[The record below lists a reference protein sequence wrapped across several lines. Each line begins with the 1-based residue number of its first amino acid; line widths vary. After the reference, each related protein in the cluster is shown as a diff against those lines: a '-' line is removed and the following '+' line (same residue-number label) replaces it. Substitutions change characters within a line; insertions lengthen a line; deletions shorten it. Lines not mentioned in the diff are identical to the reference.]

1 MIQIKTVTTT
11 ATETEITF
19 EKFNLHGAKDLIYI
33 WVRNLGDNDVYMSDV
48 SGITAEAD
56 DVILLSAGSIGLVT
70 SALDHKI
77 YVLGASKLECH
88 AQLFAE
94 CPFRGVG
101 SGGSSGV
108 HILGATTTPLT
119 DGATTNPITVH
130 GEPVTA
136 KNGDIAIYQQQEF
149 IFDGTYWNAFGDMS
163 GLGDLAYKNSAS
175 GSFTPAGSV
184 AVTETTDT
192 VTGMASAGTLPTW
205 TYNAETMNLTY
216 NAGTLPTADTA
227 KSVVTGATAAFTGTA
242 GTVDVS

>member
-101 SGGSSGV
+101 SGGGGSSFIGK
-108 HILGATTTPLT
+108 TTTVLT
-119 DGATTNPITVH
+119 DGSTTNPIIVN
-130 GEPVTA
+130 GKSVTA
-136 KNGDIAIYQQQEF
+136 KNGDIALYDKQEF

-163 GLGDLAYKNSAS
+163 GLGNLAYKNSAS

-216 NAGTLPTADTA
+216 NAGTLPTADTT
-227 KSVVTGATAAFTGTA
+227 KSVVTGATAAFIGTA

>member
-101 SGGSSGV
+101 GGSSGV

-130 GEPVTA
+130 GDSVTA

-163 GLGDLAYKNSAS
+163 GLGDLAYKDTAT
-175 GSFTPAGSV
+175 GTAI
-184 AVTETTDT
+184 TT
-192 VTGMASAGTLPTW
+192 AGTLPTLVYDS
-205 TYNAETMNLTY
+205 TNERFIFNT
-216 NAGTLPTADTA
+216 GTLPT
-227 KSVVTGATAAFTGTA
+227 S
-242 GTVDVS
+242 GTVTVS

>member
-19 EKFNLHGAKDLIYI
+19 DRFNLGGAKDLIYI

-101 SGGSSGV
+101 SGGGGSSFIGK
-108 HILGATTTPLT
+108 TTTVLT
-119 DGATTNPITVH
+119 DGSTTNPIIVN
-130 GEPVTA
+130 GKSVTA
-136 KNGDIAIYQQQEF
+136 KNGDIALYDKQEF
-149 IFDGTYWNAFGDMS
+149 IFDGTEWNAFGDTS

-216 NAGTLPTADTA
+216 TAGTLPTADTA

-242 GTVDVS
+242 GTVNVS

>member
-101 SGGSSGV
+101 SGGSGSSFIGK
-108 HILGATTTPLT
+108 TTTVLT
-119 DGATTNPITVH
+119 DGSTTNPIIVN
-130 GEPVTA
+130 GKSVTA
-136 KNGDIAIYQQQEF
+136 KNGDIALYDKQEF
-149 IFDGTYWNAFGDMS
+149 IFDGTEWNAFGDTS